1 MQRSLLRVAA
11 QSADQAGLR
20 GSVARRAG
28 VAGSGFR
35 GRSRR
40 KGFAGRPQSV
50 RGLCGVGGEPAGYCG
65 TSADDAE
72 KLSGRVAGPEEGAGA
87 GLSGEIR
94 KNIRRACEAVR
105 GLCGDW
111 PSGAVGASYVAA
123 FCASRRRARSKRD
136 CGGVLR
142 AGPESRGADSG
153 AGVDERGLRGGRR
166 ACEAVRGL
174 CGVGWTWILRRRLFA
189 NIVGNDSMAGSVYSI
204 VRSRDEAVSYLTVR
218 G

>member
-1 MQRSLLRVAA
+1 MQRSLLRL
-11 QSADQAGLR
+11 SPRRKRR
-20 GSVARRAG
+20 GTGRDRCGTGAEWRRAN
-28 VAGSGFR
+28 AGIR
-35 GRSRR
+35 GRKKRNGTPNCGAS
-40 KGFAGRPQSV
+40 
-50 RGLCGVGGEPAGYCG
+50 GLDCGGESAGNCG

-72 KLSGRVAGPEEGAGA
+72 KLSGLVAGPEEGAGA

-94 KNIRRACEAVR
+94 KNIRRACGAVR
-105 GLCGDW
+105 GLCGDKR
-111 PSGAVGASYVAA
+111 PGAVGASSVAG
-123 FCASRRRARSKRD
+123 FCASRRRARIKRD

-142 AGPESRGADSG
+142 AGPESRGVDSG
-153 AGVDERGLRGGRR
+153 AGVEERGLRGGRR

>member
-11 QSADQAGLR
+11 QSAEQAGLR

-50 RGLCGVGGEPAGYCG
+50 RGLCRVGGEPAGYCG

-87 GLSGEIR
+87 GLSGKIR
-94 KNIRRACEAVR
+94 KNIRRACGAVRRELCGAVR
-105 GLCGDW
+105 GLW
-111 PSGAVGASYVAA
+111 ARLMSQPFARRGAERGASGTAGEC
-123 FCASRRRARSKRD
+123 CAQGRSRGERIP
-136 CGGVLR
+136 
-142 AGPESRGADSG
+142 GPESKKGGCGAAAERAG
-153 AGVDERGLRGGRR
+153 AVSGRR
-166 ACEAVRGL
+166 DMDIAAAAVCKYCRK
-174 CGVGWTWILRRRLFA
+174 R
-189 NIVGNDSMAGSVYSI
+189 
-204 VRSRDEAVSYLTVR
+204 
-218 G
+218 